1 MRKMRVLGAALALL
15 AMAGP
20 LRAQTATGQITG
32 TVKDATGAV
41 VPGATVT
48 VSSELTGSKREVVTG
63 KDGNYVIPLLP
74 VSTYSVTASL
84 QGFRPAKRTG
94 IRLNV
99 DQVARI
105 DLELQTGNLTEAIE
119 VQASSV
125 ALDSETATIGQ
136 VITEKQITD
145 LPLNGRNFLQLL
157 FLGAGAVETHGEQS
171 DMRQGVGSAISIMGS
186 RPTSNNFMID
196 GTSNIDTALG
206 TPAAILSIDA
216 LEEFKEQTKTY
227 SAEYGF
233 SANQINLVSK
243 SGTNEWHGTLFGF
256 LRKDSLDAKNFFDPP
271 TAEKP
276 KLDQKQFGGVV
287 TGPII
292 KNKTFFLLNYDGTR
306 VDRGFSS
313 FFFVPDPNQLAGRFT
328 TTITDPTTGQP
339 FPNNTIPT
347 SRYSRLAQLALRNN
361 WFPAPNTSSPLG
373 NYQVVRTL
381 PQTQNQFTI
390 RIDQDLGSFGRAF
403 ARFTKSKYDNR
414 TSSGGVLDIS
424 DRIFVQETKNW
435 QVSHTWP
442 IHNNL
447 VNAFRFGRVFADAP
461 QHSVPCPQSDISAQA
476 VTGIFQNIPDDQR
489 NCSNVTLARYLPN
502 GTGNIGTGG
511 PVNAYSASP
520 QPMWDVS
527 NTTTW
532 IKGSHT
538 FNFGINYRRWWLQ
551 RDLAT
556 DLTGNFNFGTGFNIT
571 GNTVAD
577 FLLGYYTGAASF
589 QPAGFSVAGQVGN
602 PREMN
607 FMYIAPYVQDDW
619 KVTSKLTLNL
629 GLRYDYRNVPYETNN
644 RFGWRN
650 LTYAPGGLLVAD
662 QNLVDKGIVDG
673 KYYQAAG
680 RRSPEN
686 PDRFKVFAPRL
697 GFAFRPGADEKTVI
711 RGGFGRFYDSAE
723 GREIDGAADIYPYV
737 SRTSLSQTQ
746 NQATPYL
753 TTDQLFTSFTSQ
765 GKATPAANTFLAVS
779 MSPEP
784 RNPYVD
790 QWSFGVQRQI
800 AKSTTAELNYV
811 GSKGNN
817 LLMRINIAQALEYN
831 ASNPTVAGRKPYP
844 NFNVYIDSTWSG
856 TSKYNGLNAKLEHH
870 GRSLLA
876 TFAYTW
882 SKSTDSKSAAAGI
895 GASGFNGWQG
905 FLDNHNPGLDYG
917 RSDFD
922 VDHRAVVSFVWS
934 LPFGKGERYASSA
947 TGVANAI
954 IGGWQVNGIYTWQ
967 HGFPITIQ
975 AADLGGVLDSFGT
988 NRANVS
994 GDPNAGG
1001 GTIENWF
1008 NTGAFSQPAL
1018 GQFGS
1023 SLRNMLRG
1031 PGINNLDMALF
1042 KNFDLV
1048 RGARLQFRFESF
1060 NAFNHPQFDGVST
1073 NIASP
1078 TFGRLTSARP
1088 GRINQLGLKLIW

>member
-1 MRKMRVLGAALALL
+1 MRKVGLLGSLVAVLGFAGM
-15 AMAGP
+15 AMA
-20 LRAQTATGQITG
+20 QSATGQITG
-32 TVKDATGAV
+32 TVKDASGAI
-41 VPGATVT
+41 VPGATIKIKGD
-48 VSSELTGSKREVVTG
+48 LTGLSRETVTG
-63 KDGNYVIPLLP
+63 KAGDYTIPLLP
-74 VSTYSVTASL
+74 VGVYSVSGEL
-84 QGFRPAKRTG
+84 QGFRPAKRTA

-99 DQVARI
+99 DQVVRI
-105 DLELQTGNLTEAIE
+105 DLELQTGGLTEAVE
-119 VQASSV
+119 VQAASV
-125 ALDSETATIGQ
+125 ALDTETATVGQ
-136 VITEKQITD
+136 VISAKQITD

-157 FLGAGAVETHGEQS
+157 FLGAGAVEADGEQAA
-171 DMRQGVGSAISIMGS
+171 MRQGVGNAISIMGS

-196 GTSNIDTALG
+196 GTSNVDTALG

-256 LRKDSLDAKNFFDPP
+256 MRKDGLDAKNFFDPP
-271 TAEKP
+271 NAEKP

-306 VDRGFSS
+306 VDRGSS
-313 FFFVPDPNQLAGRFT
+313 QFFFVPDPNELAGHFT

-347 SRYSRLAQLALRNN
+347 SRFSRLAQLALRNN
-361 WFPAPNTSSPLG
+361 WYPAPNSSSPLG

-381 PQTQNQFTI
+381 PSTQNQFTA
-390 RIDQDLGSFGRAF
+390 RVDQDLGHFGRAF
-403 ARFTKSKYDNR
+403 ARFTKTKYDNR
-414 TSSGGVLDIS
+414 TTSGNILDIS
-424 DRIFVQETKNW
+424 DRIFVQETTNW

-442 IHNNL
+442 IQNNL
-447 VNAFRFGRVFADAP
+447 VNSFRFGRVYADAP
-461 QHSVPCPQSDISAQA
+461 QHGVPCPQSDIDFQA
-476 VTGIFQNIPDDQR
+476 VKGIFQNIPDDQR
-489 NCSNVTLARYLPN
+489 NCSNIGIQGYS
-502 GTGNIGTGG
+502 GTGG
-511 PVNAYSASP
+511 PVNAYSAST
-520 QPMWDVS
+520 QPMWDIS

-532 IKGSHT
+532 IKGNHT
-538 FNFGINYRRWWLQ
+538 LNFGANYRRWWLQ

-556 DLTGNFNFGTGFNIT
+556 DLTGNFNFGTGFSVT
-571 GNTVAD
+571 GSKVAD

-619 KVTSKLTLNL
+619 KVSPKLTLNL
-629 GLRYDYRNVPYETNN
+629 GLRWDYRNVPYETNN
-644 RFGWRN
+644 RMGWRN
-650 LTYAPGGLLVAD
+650 LAYGPGGLLVAD
-662 QNLVDKGIVDG
+662 QTLVDKGIVDG

-697 GFAFRPGADEKTVI
+697 GFAFRPGADERTVV
-711 RGGFGRFYDSAE
+711 RGGYGIFYDSAE

-737 SRTSLSQTQ
+737 SRTNLSQTQ
-746 NQATPYL
+746 TQTTPYK
-753 TTDQLFTSFTSQ
+753 TTDELFTSFTSQ
-765 GKATPAANTFLAVS
+765 GLATPAANTFLAVS

-784 RNPYVD
+784 KNPYVH

-800 AKSTTAELNYV
+800 TKNTIAELNYV
-811 GSKGNN
+811 GSKGKN
-817 LLMRINIAQALEYN
+817 LLMRINIAQALEYTP
-831 ASNPTVAGRKPYP
+831 SNPTVAGRKPFP

-870 GRSLLA
+870 GRALLA
-876 TFAYTW
+876 TLAYTW

-895 GASGFNGWQG
+895 GASAFNGWQG

-917 RSDFD
+917 LSDFD
-922 VDHRAVVSFVWS
+922 VDHRAVASFVWN
-934 LPFGKGERYASSA
+934 LPFGKGERYGSSA
-947 TGVANAI
+947 SGVKNAV
-954 IGGWQVNGIYTWQ
+954 IGGWQMNGIYTWQ
-967 HGFPITIQ
+967 HGFPVTVQ
-975 AADLGGVLDSFGT
+975 AADLGNVLDSFGT

-994 GDPNAGG
+994 GDPNSGG
-1001 GTIENWF
+1001 GTIDKWF
-1008 NTGAFSQPAL
+1008 NTAAFSQPAL
-1018 GQFGS
+1018 GQFGN

-1031 PGINNLDMALF
+1031 PGINNLDLALF
-1042 KNFDLV
+1042 KNFDLP
-1048 RGARLQFRFESF
+1048 RNSRLQFRFESF
-1060 NAFNHPQFDGVST
+1060 NALNHPQFDRVEQNMT
-1073 NIASP
+1073 NPA
-1078 TFGRLTSARP
+1078 FGRITRARA